1 MIYKAQI
8 TIYYGNEKTK
18 ETYLVNADSYPM
30 AADMI
35 EKYYEKTP
43 FESMK
48 LTCISEDV
56 APWPES
62 LDIKSFESLQFM

>member
-35 EKYYEKTP
+35 EKYYEKTHHRR
-43 FESMK
+43 
-48 LTCISEDV
+48 
-56 APWPES
+56 
-62 LDIKSFESLQFM
+62 KSWKH